1 MGEAM
6 RLKNFNLMLM
16 LVAGIIVGVV
26 SIVFSYSLE
35 RLMFTLMIVLGAFYF
50 LGTVIQMVVNNI
62 YEATVREER
71 KKELAQLEEEKKEL
85 VLDDSLKGMT
95 EEQQEQ

>member
-1 MGEAM
+1 M
-6 RLKNFNLMLM
+6 RLKNFNLILM

-35 RLMFTLMIVLGAFYF
+35 RLMFTLLIVLGIFYL
-50 LGTVIQMVVNNI
+50 LGTMIQMVVNNI
-62 YEATVREER
+62 YETTVREER
-71 KKELAQLEEEKKEL
+71 ERELAELDEEKKEL
-85 VLDDSLKGMT
+85 VLDDSLQGMT